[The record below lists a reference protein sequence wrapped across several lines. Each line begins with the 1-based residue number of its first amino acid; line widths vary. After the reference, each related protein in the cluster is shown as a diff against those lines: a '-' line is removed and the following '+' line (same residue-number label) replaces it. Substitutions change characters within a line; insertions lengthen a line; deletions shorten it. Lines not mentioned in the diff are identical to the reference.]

1 MKKLAMALL
10 CVALVLSCTAIAAFG
25 SAYIITVDP
34 AFEGE
39 TYNAY
44 KIFDVVYTTPTGA
57 SDPVYT
63 YTTSASSEW
72 WSVVTTPAV
81 AGQNVNGNPATDD
94 TFSVDGLTFTKT
106 SQLDAN
112 DNNIYL
118 VTLTNG
124 DSLDSDAKSAVAKTL
139 ADKFYANVAGKT
151 AANAS
156 PVVASGDTASIDVGS
171 DGYYFVTTSLGAL
184 CALNTTNTTVTVGDK
199 NSVPTVQKKVDA
211 SSTHTSGTYADETSA
226 CIGQP
231 VDFQIIVTDGDNTNK
246 AITLTDTMPFGSA
259 LVYESGK
266 LGNFRVNLVKAQAN
280 GGGTTAIT
288 FVYDST
294 TNVYTYDADNDNVAD
309 ITITPDANGRDFVI
323 NFSAGY
329 VSSTLLAGDQV
340 VILYTG
346 ALTNDAH
353 VSGNTNGIG
362 GVEAYNDNLVVLTYS
377 EQTDEDTARVYTY
390 EFDMVKVDDDD
401 NVLTG
406 AQFNLYDAETSGNQI
421 NVTLVD
427 TDATTGMKTYAITPD
442 AATSDAIEAGLVRFV
457 GLGEGTYYLE
467 ETQAPEGYNALT
479 ERAEMQVGAQNSHVT
494 LTQQNTKWASGF
506 KVVNHSGSIL
516 PSTGGIGTYIFY
528 GIGAILVVG
537 AVVVLVS
544 KKRMHAY
551 SE

>member
-1 MKKLAMALL
+1 MKKFAMILL
-10 CVALVLSCTAIAAFG
+10 CVALVLSTTAIAAFA
-25 SAYIITVDP
+25 SEYIITVDP

-44 KIFDVVYTTPTGA
+44 KIFDVVYTTPSGA

-63 YTTSASSEW
+63 YTTSASSQW

-81 AGQNVNGNPATDD
+81 AGQNVTGNPATDD
-94 TFSVDGLTFTKT
+94 TFSVDGLTFSKT
-106 SQLDAN
+106 SQLDGN
-112 DNNIYL
+112 DNPIYL

-124 DSLDSDAKSAVAKTL
+124 DSLTSDAKTAVAKTL

-151 AANAS
+151 AANAT
-156 PVVASGDTASIDVGS
+156 PVVASGDTASIDVGG

-184 CALNTTNTTVTVGDK
+184 CALDTTNTTVTVGDK

-211 SSTHTSGTYADETSA
+211 SSTHLAGTYADETSA
-226 CIGQP
+226 TIGQP
-231 VDFQIIVTDGDNTNK
+231 VDFQITVTDGDNTNK
-246 AITLTDTMPFGSA
+246 AITLTDTMPYGSK
-259 LVYESGK
+259 LVEVSNK
-266 LGNFRVNLVKAQAN
+266 LGNFRMSVVKAQAN
-280 GGGTTAIT
+280 GGGTTTIT
-288 FVYDST
+288 FDYNAANKVYS
-294 TNVYTYDADNDNVAD
+294 YDADNDGTED
-309 ITITPDANGRDFVI
+309 IVITPKPNGRDFAI
-323 NFSAGY
+323 TFSADY
-329 VSSTLLAGDQV
+329 VADELLSGDQV

-346 ALTNDAH
+346 ALTDDAQIA
-353 VSGNTNGIG
+353 GNTNGTG
-362 GVEAYNDNLVVLTYS
+362 GAEAFNDNLVVLTYS

-406 AQFNLYDAETSGNQI
+406 AEFNLYDAETNGNQI
-421 NVTLVD
+421 KVTLVD
-427 TDATTGMKTYAITPD
+427 TDATTGMKTYAVSPE
-442 AATSDAIEAGLVRFV
+442 AATSDTIEAGVVRFV

-479 ERAEMQVGAQNSHVT
+479 SREEMQVGAQNSHVT
-494 LTQQNTKWASGF
+494 LTQQNSKWASGF

-516 PSTGGIGTYIFY
+516 PSTGGIGTYLFY